1 MFNHPTLY
9 AKATNGKILSWRIEQ
24 DADKYRT
31 VSGYIDG
38 QQVTSEYT
46 LEQLKKDVLNNESAT
61 MSEINDAGYYR
72 IWDCGESIYEI
83 V

>member
-38 QQVTSEYT
+38 QQVTREYT
-46 LEQLKKDVLNNESAT
+46 LEQ
-61 MSEINDAGYYR
+61 
-72 IWDCGESIYEI
+72 
-83 V
+83 